1 LTVMMHLPT
10 MNNLQGCRLL
20 RVGWIWVI
28 LLSSQQKREKV
39 MQDKKLEAIEHFKAV
54 KTSAQAKLNE
64 FKIGFEKDAVM
75 YLTWADTCF
84 KAALVVEQVDRIL
97 YCLTNVE
104 MNISVAQVKQE
115 LRHSLY
121 SHSYAMSHSTSQ
133 SSNILSFYK
142 PVVLAELIEQ
152 LGYFE

>member
-1 LTVMMHLPT
+1 
-10 MNNLQGCRLL
+10 
-20 RVGWIWVI
+20 
-28 LLSSQQKREKV
+28 